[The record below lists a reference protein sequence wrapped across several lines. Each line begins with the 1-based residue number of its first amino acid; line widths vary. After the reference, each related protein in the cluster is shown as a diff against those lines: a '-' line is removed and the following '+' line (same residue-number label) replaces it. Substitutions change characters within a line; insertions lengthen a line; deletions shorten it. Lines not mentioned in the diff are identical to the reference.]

1 MVQPTPELEGESG
14 SPLLR
19 PRPAITWTAIQAN
32 PERLAST
39 LWFVDYFAAPDQLRA
54 ERGYAY
60 ANLQAAVSFAR
71 TTLVDAAPLDGLISS
86 DRFDRGVKT
95 ATLTHK
101 AVLAA
106 RAKDARQL
114 RLLLAGGADA
124 LGLGL
129 DLDASP
135 LSEAISSRHRD
146 SIAAAFERLSPP
158 PCRASSS
165 PSTPS
170 NAVELQSLDVDAY
183 ATRGPRAPGVPRV
196 LRLLDESDGRR
207 ASRSR
212 PFPSGARG

>member
-1 MVQPTPELEGESG
+1 MAQPTPELEGESG

-114 RLLLAGGADA
+114 RLLLAGGADPGRGLFNGP
-124 LGLGL
+124 LGVQSPR
-129 DLDASP
+129 DAALDAGYK
-135 LSEAISSRHRD
+135 A
-146 SIAAAFERLSPP
+146 IAAKIEKA
-158 PCRASSS
+158 
-165 PSTPS
+165 
-170 NAVELQSLDVDAY
+170 
-183 ATRGPRAPGVPRV
+183 
-196 LRLLDESDGRR
+196 
-207 ASRSR
+207 
-212 PFPSGARG
+212 ARGG